1 MIKGGLVMSI
11 ELAKAYLERV
21 KTDEAFAKKV
31 NSFED
36 KVARRDFVL
45 QAGYTFTKEEIEEV
59 SSELN
64 EKDLDAVAGGCFVE
78 IPVRCIV
85 DL

>member
-1 MIKGGLVMSI
+1 MSI
-11 ELAKAYLERV
+11 DLAKAYLERI

-36 KVARRDFVL
+36 KAARRDFVV

-59 SSELN
+59 GSELN
-64 EKDLDAVAGGCFVE
+64 EKELDAVAGGCIIE
-78 IPVRCIV
+78 IPVRCLI